1 MEEFEARYFGDYTR
15 DTKKKRKRK
24 RTFITPEEIEKL
36 ESLFLEDAK
45 PHRDKKIDLA
55 KQLGKTENF
64 VNIWFQ
70 NRRAKERRK
79 SLQEERDSG
88 NKNDSEG
95 FCTNTK
101 MEILDS
107 KSSLDRESSKLNSTR
122 EKGRNLDRQRVESRV
137 GDNQYGS
144 PSDKLMESIFTSKG
158 VSWKPIFQRMTAMAA
173 YVESVP
179 LNRTHPCFSSS
190 LLDADKGIKLSDGR
204 LYYSTDYGYDV
215 NELDLR

>member
-1 MEEFEARYFGDYTR
+1 MEDFEARYFGDYTR

-36 ESLFLEDAK
+36 ECLFLEDAK

-55 KQLGKTENF
+55 NELGKTENF

-79 SLQEERDSG
+79 SLQEERDSE

-95 FCTNTK
+95 SCTNTK
-101 MEILDS
+101 LEIPDL
-107 KSSLDRESSKLNSTR
+107 SKLNRTR
-122 EKGRNLDRQRVESRV
+122 EKCRNLDRQRVDSRI
-137 GDNQYGS
+137 GDKQQYGQ
-144 PSDKLMESIFTSKG
+144 PSDSKIKDSVSTSKG
-158 VSWKPIFQRMTAMAA
+158 VPWKSIFQRMTAMAA
-173 YVESVP
+173 YVEAVP

-190 LLDADKGIKLSDGR
+190 LSDADNGIKLSDGR
-204 LYYSTDYGYDV
+204 LYYSTDFGYDV
-215 NELDLR
+215 NELDLS